1 MASLLLAPSRQTCQA
16 RILGI
21 RFFAVSTS
29 ALAKKQAKTHS
40 GKVATNSPPL
50 PPTASS
56 STTTTTTPPPKQTKN
71 PFTAPA
77 ISNSV
82 LAYVGP
88 YASTLRQ
95 CKSVAF
101 VFGACGC
108 IAVPS
113 TLYLG
118 NTEHVLAIMA
128 GVASLTPSLLLHQLF
143 KNDVTKI
150 HVQGK
155 NSSGAIQVSVDEPF
169 KLIFEKLS
177 WRGAVLQ
184 TQVLSN
190 DLRQQD
196 ETEKSLTWIA
206 YKATTPPPAVPT
218 SVARANSQA
227 YKDKVRRHAQQEPT
241 SQRYR
246 INKAMLESNP
256 SFAFLKEQVEGQS
269 RRGLNVTRV

>member
-1 MASLLLAPSRQTCQA
+1 MASLLLTPSRQACHA

-21 RFFAVSTS
+21 RSFAVSTN
-29 ALAKKQAKTHS
+29 ALAKKQAKKHS
-40 GKVATNSPPL
+40 DKVATNSS
-50 PPTASS
+50 TISS
-56 STTTTTTPPPKQTKN
+56 STTTTTPPPPPKQTKN

-77 ISNSV
+77 NSI

-155 NSSGAIQVSVDEPF
+155 NTGGAIQVSVDEPF

-190 DLRQQD
+190 DLYRQD

-206 YKATTPPPAVPT
+206 HKATTPPPPVPT

-227 YKDKVRRHAQQEPT
+227 YKDKVRRHAQQERT

-256 SFAFLKEQVEGQS
+256 SFAFLKEHVEGQS
-269 RRGLNVTRV
+269 RRGLDATLV

>member
-1 MASLLLAPSRQTCQA
+1 MASLLLTPSRQACYV

-21 RFFAVSTS
+21 RSFTVSTS
-29 ALAKKQAKTHS
+29 VAKKHAKKHS
-40 GKVATNSPPL
+40 GDVATNSPHSPL
-50 PPTASS
+50 TTSS
-56 STTTTTTPPPKQTKN
+56 STTTPPPPPKQTKN

-77 ISNSV
+77 NANSI

-128 GVASLTPSLLLHQLF
+128 GVASLTPSVLLHQLF

-155 NSSGAIQVSVDEPF
+155 NTGGAIQVSVNEPF

-184 TQVLSN
+184 TQ
-190 DLRQQD
+190 
-196 ETEKSLTWIA
+196 
-206 YKATTPPPAVPT
+206 
-218 SVARANSQA
+218 A
-227 YKDKVRRHAQQEPT
+227 YKDKVRWHAQQEPT

-256 SFAFLKEQVEGQS
+256 SFAFLKEHVEGQT
-269 RRGLNVTRV
+269 RLHGLDVTRV

>member
-1 MASLLLAPSRQTCQA
+1 MASLLLAPSRHACQA

-21 RFFAVSTS
+21 RSFTVSTS
-29 ALAKKQAKTHS
+29 ALAKKQAKKHS
-40 GKVATNSPPL
+40 ATVATNPST
-50 PPTASS
+50 PTSS
-56 STTTTTTPPPKQTKN
+56 ATTTTTTTTATTATPPKQTKN
-71 PFTAPA
+71 PFTASA
-77 ISNSV
+77 NANSV

-155 NSSGAIQVSVDEPF
+155 TSTSGAIQVSVDEPF

-190 DLRQQD
+190 DLHRQD
-196 ETEKSLTWIA
+196 ETDKSLTWIA
-206 YKATTPPPAVPT
+206 HKATTPPPPVPA

-227 YKDKVRRHAQQEPT
+227 YKDKVRRHAQQAPT
-241 SQRYR
+241 SQTYR

-256 SFAFLKEQVEGQS
+256 SFAFLKEQVAKQ
-269 RRGLNVTRV
+269 